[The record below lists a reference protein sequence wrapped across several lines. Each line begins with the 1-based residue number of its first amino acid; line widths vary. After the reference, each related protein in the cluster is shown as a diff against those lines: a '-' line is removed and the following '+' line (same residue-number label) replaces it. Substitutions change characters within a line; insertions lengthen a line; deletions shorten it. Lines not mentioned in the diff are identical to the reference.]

1 MKKILT
7 LTLLLW
13 AVALSVVAQSR
24 SQSQRSNRGVTVT
37 GKLVEADTKGPAMEA
52 TVQLLALPDSTY
64 VTGVAS
70 DGQGN
75 FRLPRVKAG
84 KYLLKVSYI
93 GFKTLYKSL
102 QLNTSRPAMNIG
114 TLTLE
119 SDAIMLAEAVIVAEA
134 PQVQVVEDTI
144 QFNSSAYRTPQGATL
159 EELVK
164 KLPGAEIDDDGN
176 VKING
181 KDVSKIM
188 LNGKEFFG
196 GDVATALKNLPVE
209 MIDKL
214 KTYDKKS
221 DLARITGIDDGEEE
235 TVLDLTVKKEMETGW
250 FGNADVAGGTE
261 DRYSARGMVNYFRG
275 STQLSI
281 IGSVNNVND
290 QGFSGGG
297 GGPRF
302 RRNNGLTDKKWVGM
316 NFATEN
322 DKIDMD
328 GSVRYNYTKNN
339 ITSIGSTEDFLT
351 NGNSFSN
358 SNSQSRNISKNFT
371 KYTPGANWNGSYY
384 MNASTQETYRNF
396 VLVYQDTYIM
406 GDPGYYMGNTD
417 VEIPEWCF
425 TEKGASV

>member
-24 SQSQRSNRGVTVT
+24 SQNQRSNRGVAVT

-134 PQVQVVEDTI
+134 PQVQVVEDTL
-144 QFNSSAYRTPQGATL
+144 QYNSSAYRTPEGSTL

-164 KLPGAEIDDDGN
+164 KLPGAEVDEDGN
-176 VKING
+176 HG
-181 KDVSKIM
+181 KWEGILWRRRSHRD
-188 LNGKEFFG
+188 
-196 GDVATALKNLPVE
+196 A
-209 MIDKL
+209 
-214 KTYDKKS
+214 KS
-221 DLARITGIDDGEEE
+221 SGR
-235 TVLDLTVKKEMETGW
+235 
-250 FGNADVAGGTE
+250 
-261 DRYSARGMVNYFRG
+261 
-275 STQLSI
+275 
-281 IGSVNNVND
+281 ND
-290 QGFSGGG
+290 
-297 GGPRF
+297 
-302 RRNNGLTDKKWVGM
+302 
-316 NFATEN
+316 
-322 DKIDMD
+322 
-328 GSVRYNYTKNN
+328 
-339 ITSIGSTEDFLT
+339 
-351 NGNSFSN
+351 
-358 SNSQSRNISKNFT
+358 
-371 KYTPGANWNGSYY
+371 
-384 MNASTQETYRNF
+384 
-396 VLVYQDTYIM
+396 
-406 GDPGYYMGNTD
+406 
-417 VEIPEWCF
+417 
-425 TEKGASV
+425 